1 MRLAKPK
8 VLNIK
13 DDNSNILTSD
23 LGSEVFKSRLENADS
38 LK

>member
-23 LGSEVFKSRLENADS
+23 SGSEVFKVV
-38 LK
+38 LKMRIA